1 MSPAAT
7 LSDFEGLEVTQ
18 SSIEIPGAAGG
29 LRDALKVDPVEKHK
43 GDVIHVVLEC
53 EVQKIRHDSIDKDD
67 LAGPQER
74 VHILRVTNA
83 TLVDRQLVA
92 KPLEAQAERIAHAKE
107 QEGQQKAGTS
117 PPWLGFDDLTVDEV
131 LERIDGFDQDDQD
144 TVNALELYEQA
155 NGGRSK
161 IIKAIKEWREAGA

>member
-1 MSPAAT
+1 MAVK
-7 LSDFEGLEVTQ
+7 LSNFEGLEVSQ

-83 TLVDRQLVA
+83 TLVDRELVA
-92 KPLEAQAERIAHAKE
+92 ESLEAQAERIQQAKE
-107 QEGQQKAGTS
+107 IEGQQRMATT
-117 PPWLGFDDLTVDEV
+117 PPFLGFDDLTAEELCERVEQLAEDGDLDQIDRV
-131 LERIDGFDQDDQD
+131 LG
-144 TVNALELYEQA
+144 YEEA
-155 NGGRSK
+155 NGGRNK
-161 IIKAIKEWREAGA
+161 VLNACAAAQKVLAR